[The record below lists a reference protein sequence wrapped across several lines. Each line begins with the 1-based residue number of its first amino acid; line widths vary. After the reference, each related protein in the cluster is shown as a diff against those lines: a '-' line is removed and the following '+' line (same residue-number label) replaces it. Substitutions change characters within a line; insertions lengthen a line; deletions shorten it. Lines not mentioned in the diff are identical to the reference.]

1 MKKLILYILLFWAI
15 PSHASHIVGGEIY
28 YDYLGSNT
36 YRFYIALYRDC
47 ASTGAAFDVPLPL
60 SVFTGT
66 GIRISDQNVNFPGS
80 TVLPIIFNNPCIT
93 APTGICTERA
103 IYTVV
108 LNLPPSVSGYII
120 SYQRCCRGPN
130 ITNLSNPDD
139 TGLTIKAII
148 PPGNQNQYINSSA
161 RFINYP
167 PLVICNNED
176 LNFNHSATDPDGDSL
191 SYELVT
197 PHSGANS
204 FNPAPNPIPAPPYPN
219 VNWAGG
225 AFSQTIP
232 LGPGSTTTIDPVT
245 GQLFVDANNL
255 GLYVVGIRV
264 NEWRNGVLISHV
276 TRDFLFRVVNC
287 NVQLSAVVTEQE
299 ESPGFISYCQGLSF
313 TFDNQSF
320 GATSYY
326 WDFGVPG
333 ITTDNS
339 TAFEPTYLYPQPGT
353 YNVMLVANPGWPCT
367 DTTYINL
374 VLENP
379 FNVNFSFIDS
389 TCFIDNTLDFQSQ
402 IINGPPST
410 QFQWDFGPNATPSTS
425 TAATVNNVVFS
436 SAANNVVT
444 LIGTYSVCADTIT
457 KPVFFYDKPEP
468 QVGFQTNHECMG
480 YTQTFANN
488 SSGSNSYSWD
498 FGVPGITTDVST
510 AVSPTYTFPAEGTYP
525 IMLIASSGPNCS
537 DTMVQ
542 NITIYEPLQVSFTHN
557 DSLCVTSN
565 SFDFVGTV
573 TGPAITTYSWN
584 FGSQA
589 TPPNATSLNV
599 NNVVFD
605 TSGIFPVTLT
615 ANFLNC
621 SESANS
627 SVFIFSVP
635 TVGFT
640 ISDELKCEPYPAQF
654 INLSHY
660 EAPLLYSWNFGD
672 GGTSIQENPL
682 YVYQSAGT
690 YSVELTIISTIGCV
704 DTFILLQQDLI
715 TIHPR
720 PVSEFSVD
728 KAQTTICD
736 SRVQFTDLSQGA
748 IKVTYYFDEFGSA
761 STDPDPGHTYFTD
774 GMHYPSQIVFNQFGC
789 SDTSFQSI
797 AIEPFIVYVP
807 NAFTPDGNEHNND
820 FYPKLGLEP
829 VEWDMKIFNRWG
841 EEVYR
846 STNYLEHWDG
856 TFAGIPCKN
865 DIYSYVIRYVSC
877 APHANAEIITG
888 HVTLMR

>member
-1 MKKLILYILLFWAI
+1 MLRNLILFLLVISSFQAK
-15 PSHASHIVGGEIY
+15 ASHIVGGEIY

-47 ASTGAAFDVPLPL
+47 ASTGAAYDIPLPL
-60 SVFTGT
+60 SVFTGS
-66 GIRISDQNVNFPGS
+66 GIRISNENVPFPGS
-80 TVLPIIFNNPCIT
+80 NILPIVFNNPCIT

-103 IYTVV
+103 IYTTV
-108 LNLPPSVSGYII
+108 LVLPPSVSGYIV

-130 ITNLSNPDD
+130 ITNLTNPDD

-148 PPGNQNQYINSSA
+148 PPGAQNQYINSSA
-161 RFINYP
+161 RFVNYP

-176 LNFNHSATDPDGDSL
+176 LNFDHSATDPDGDSL

-197 PHSGANS
+197 PHAGANS
-204 FNPAPNPIPAPPYPN
+204 ATPAPNPIPNPPYPD
-219 VNWAGG
+219 VNWAGP
-225 AFSQTIP
+225 FSAAMP
-232 LGPGSTTTIDPVT
+232 LGPGSTTTINPVT
-245 GQLFVDANNL
+245 GHLFVDANNL

-264 NEWRNGVLISHV
+264 NEWRNGVLISYV

-299 ESPGFISYCQGLSF
+299 ETPGFISYCQGLSF

-339 TAFEPTYLYPQPGT
+339 TAFEPTYLFPQPGT
-353 YNVMLVANPGWPCT
+353 YHVMLVANPGWPCT

-374 VLENP
+374 ILENP
-379 FNVNFSFIDS
+379 FNVNFSFVDS

-402 IINGPPST
+402 IINGPPTT

-425 TAATVNNVVFS
+425 TAATVNNVAFS
-436 SAANNVVT
+436 SATGNVVT
-444 LIGTYSVCADTIT
+444 LIGTYNVCADTIT
-457 KPVFFYDKPEP
+457 KPVFFFDKPDP
-468 QVGFQTNHECMG
+468 QVGFETNHECIG

-488 SSGSNSYSWD
+488 STGSSMYFWD
-498 FGVPGITTDVST
+498 FGVPGINTDVST
-510 AVSPTYTFPAEGTYP
+510 AVSPTYTFPSEGTYP
-525 IMLIASSGPNCS
+525 ITLIASSGPNCS

-557 DSLCVTSN
+557 DSLCVTNN
-565 SFDFVGTV
+565 SFDFAGTV
-573 TGPAITTYSWN
+573 TGPDITTYSWN
-584 FGSQA
+584 FGPNA
-589 TPPNATSLNV
+589 TPSNATSLNV

-615 ANFLNC
+615 ASFLNC
-621 SESANS
+621 AETESS

-672 GGTSIQENPL
+672 GGTSTAENPL
-682 YVYQSAGT
+682 YIYHHAGT

-704 DTFILLQQDLI
+704 DTFTLLQQDLV
-715 TIHPR
+715 TIHPK
-720 PVSEFSVD
+720 PVSAFSVD
-728 KAQTTICD
+728 KTHTNICD
-736 SRVQFTDLSQGA
+736 SKVQFTDLSQGA
-748 IKVTYYFDEFGSA
+748 LKVAYSFDEFGSG
-761 STDPDPGHTYFTD
+761 SSDPNPGHTYYSD
-774 GMHYPSQIVFNQFGC
+774 GMHYPTQIVINQFGC
-789 SDTSFQSI
+789 SDTSFQVI
-797 AIEPFIVYVP
+797 AIEPFTVYVP
-807 NAFTPDGNEHNND
+807 NTFTPDGNEFNND

-846 STNYLEHWDG
+846 STNFLEHWDG
-856 TFAGIPCKN
+856 TFAGLPCKN
-865 DIYSYVIRYVSC
+865 DVYSYLIRYVSC
-877 APHANAEIITG
+877 APYANAEIITG
-888 HVTLMR
+888 HVNLMR